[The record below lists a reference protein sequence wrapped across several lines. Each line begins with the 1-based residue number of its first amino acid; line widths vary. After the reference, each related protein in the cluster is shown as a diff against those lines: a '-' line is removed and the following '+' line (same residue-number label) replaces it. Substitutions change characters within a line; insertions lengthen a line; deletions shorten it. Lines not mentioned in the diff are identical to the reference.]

1 MADHHPSFT
10 RLKQAAATV
19 NVKLSK
25 HGELGA
31 ALGETAQTITNWA
44 KRGVPALAAIAAQ
57 RELGISPAWIMDGV
71 PPAFLSQS
79 QPTRLDQQMMAEALV
94 AVLKAQEAMRLEFR
108 AAPIAEALTR
118 AYDLRTLNPASM
130 SKAELDSF
138 DRLIQRAVRQA
149 WESEDG
155 SGTSKQ
161 ASGGIGRSDAKA
173 PAKRQR
179 VAAGRER

>member
-1 MADHHPSFT
+1 MADHHPSFA
-10 RLKQAAATV
+10 RLKQAAASV
-19 NVKLSK
+19 NPSLSK

-57 RELGISPAWIMDGV
+57 RELGISPAWIMDGTKPV
-71 PPAFLSQS
+71 FLSQS
-79 QPTRLDQQMMAEALV
+79 QPARLDQQMMAEALV
-94 AVLKAQEAMRLEFR
+94 AVLKVQESMRLEFQP
-108 AAPIAEALTR
+108 ALIAEALTR
-118 AYDLRTLNPASM
+118 AYDIRTLNPASM

-138 DRLIQRAVRQA
+138 DKMIQQAVRQA
-149 WESEDG
+149 WEIEDG
-155 SGTSKQ
+155 SGTGEQ

-179 VAAGRER
+179 VAASR